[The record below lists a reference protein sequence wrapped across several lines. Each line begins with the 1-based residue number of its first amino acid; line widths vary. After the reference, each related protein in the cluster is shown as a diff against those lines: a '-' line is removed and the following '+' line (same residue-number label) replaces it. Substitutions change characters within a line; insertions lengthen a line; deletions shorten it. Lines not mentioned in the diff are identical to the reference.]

1 MASNG
6 SKSRSEVWGQDFL
19 PDNPGMASG
28 MMLGLSFGL
37 GGFGTM
43 LTGSIAEITGLTVA
57 LALTGALLIFSIILV
72 YITPAKTVVK
82 D

>member
-1 MASNG
+1 MANPG
-6 SKSRSEVWGQDFL
+6 AIVWGQNFL

-43 LTGSIAEITGLTVA
+43 LTGSLAESIGLTWA
-57 LALTGALLIFSIILV
+57 LALTGALLLISIILV
-72 YITPAKTVVK
+72 YITPEKRKVA
-82 D
+82 